1 MISSRIDMCKLARCL
16 PSELITVF
24 FDAHPSKLI
33 TAVYW
38 YWMHIPENM
47 SNAATMNCVNLD
59 RAEESLTI
67 DGEEHP
73 SATLGGGIGNKDVA
87 FGTNSFPPNLQR
99 RSNNASKTHPRRFHP
114 RQRRSSKQV
123 NKLQKEVIAPK
134 KEAKEPCEEEVKEM
148 KSIQADIKRLRD
160 SDSTDPFT
168 SLLVFGVICSTGKPV
183 YFYIF
188 FNTRKRI

>member
-1 MISSRIDMCKLARCL
+1 MCKLARSL

-59 RAEESLTI
+59 RAEKSLTI

-73 SATLGGGIGNKDVA
+73 SATLGGGIGNISI
-87 FGTNSFPPNLQR
+87 SFVLAAQGLLR
-99 RSNNASKTHPRRFHP
+99 R
-114 RQRRSSKQV
+114 
-123 NKLQKEVIAPK
+123 
-134 KEAKEPCEEEVKEM
+134 
-148 KSIQADIKRLRD
+148 RD
-160 SDSTDPFT
+160 SSHHTAEDETIPF
-168 SLLVFGVICSTGKPV
+168 LRQLRLAG
-183 YFYIF
+183 
-188 FNTRKRI
+188 

>member
-73 SATLGGGIGNKDVA
+73 SATLGGGIGNKHVA

-99 RSNNASKTHPRRFHP
+99 RSPRPLPPGHATTLQRPHPRRFRP

-134 KEAKEPCEEEVKEM
+134 EAKEPCEEEVKEM
-148 KSIQADIKRLRD
+148 KSI
-160 SDSTDPFT
+160 
-168 SLLVFGVICSTGKPV
+168 
-183 YFYIF
+183 
-188 FNTRKRI
+188 